1 MMATGMNSHFDFNN
15 KSFVIAGAGGI
26 GTAIAR
32 KIDDCGG
39 RIVLVDLNE
48 ETLKRAAQTLVSTP
62 LCCSCDF
69 SYVSDIENVVQYIV
83 AENGPIDGLVYCAGI
98 GDSRPVKLSNY
109 DFMKRV
115 MDINFFSYI
124 EFVRQFTRRGN
135 YNEGLCF
142 VGISSVGAFLGNP
155 AQTAYAASKAA
166 MNGAIRCIAKELAPK
181 GIRINNIAPGTTN
194 TEMFRKAASAHG
206 QEQGFTSRLERQ
218 YLGLCE
224 PDDIANAAVFLL
236 SDMSRMI
243 TGSCLGVDGGKLTS

>member
-1 MMATGMNSHFDFNN
+1 MDSLFDFHN
-15 KSFVIAGAGGI
+15 KSFVVAGAGGI
-26 GTAIAR
+26 GTAVAR
-32 KIDDCGG
+32 KIEDCGG
-39 RIVLVDLNE
+39 RIILVDLYE
-48 ETLKRAAQTLVSTP
+48 DSLRRATEKLVTSP
-62 LCCSCDF
+62 LCCTCDF
-69 SYVSDIENVVQYIV
+69 SHVDDIENVAKHII

-98 GDSRPVKLSNY
+98 GDSRPIKLSNY

-135 YNEGLCF
+135 YNDGLCL

-194 TEMFRKAASAHG
+194 TEMFRKAVSDHG
-206 QEQGFTSRLERQ
+206 QEQGFTSRLNRQ

-224 PDDIANAAVFLL
+224 PDDIANAVVFLL